1 MKIPKTNEFKMTV
14 WSVIYY
20 FCLMCSYFII
30 KPIRDEMGVASGIE
44 NLQLLFSGT
53 FFVMILIVPLFGWI
67 SSRYPREKFLPYV
80 YIFFILNI
88 IIFFALFKSDIT
100 HVYIARIF
108 YIWVSV
114 YNLFVVS
121 VFWSFLSEIF
131 TPDQAKRQFA
141 IIASGGTAGGIV
153 GPTLTTFL
161 VPVLGTD
168 NLLLV
173 SAMFLGIALFSVTR
187 LHSWHLKVLN
197 ANKIS
202 DPTNNMNKS
211 HSIRMPGRLLDGV
224 RQVAR
229 SPYLIG
235 ICSLMLLYTSLST
248 VLYFQQLTIVD
259 SLYDDPAERTAL
271 FSIIELL
278 TNSLTLFFQ
287 LVLTRYAVKKFGIAT
302 ILALVP
308 FMLCF
313 GFIALSVMPVLG
325 VIITVQVMRRSGNYA
340 LTRPVREMLYVV
352 LSKEEKYKAKNFID
366 TTIYRGGDMASAW
379 VYTGL
384 SAGLGLSLSAIALVA
399 VPVCVLW
406 TVIAYKLGK
415 SQEKL
420 TVKKAIQERVFT
432 TGEQT
437 LPPGL

>member
-1 MKIPKTNEFKMTV
+1 MTA
-14 WSVIYY
+14 WSIVYY

-30 KPIRDEMGVASGIE
+30 KPIRDEMGVASGVE
-44 NLQLLFSGT
+44 NLQLLFTGT
-53 FFVMILIVPLFGWI
+53 FFVMILIIPLFGWI

-100 HVYIARIF
+100 HKYIARVF

-153 GPTLTTFL
+153 GPILTTFL
-161 VPVLGTD
+161 VSVLGTD
-168 NLLLV
+168 NLLLI
-173 SAMFLGIALFSVTR
+173 SAMFLGIALFSVTILHNWHQKVININKVSDR
-187 LHSWHLKVLN
+187 NSYNGKLHSTLF
-197 ANKIS
+197 
-202 DPTNNMNKS
+202 
-211 HSIRMPGRLLDGV
+211 PGRLLDGV
-224 RQVAR
+224 RQVAK

-235 ICSLMLLYTSLST
+235 ICTLMLLYTSLST
-248 VLYFQQLTIVD
+248 VLYFQQLTIID
-259 SLYDDPAERTAL
+259 SLYDDPADRTAL

-278 TNSLTLFFQ
+278 TNCLTIFFQ
-287 LVLTRYAVKKFGIAT
+287 LTLTRYVVTRFGIAS

-308 FMLCF
+308 FILCF

-325 VIITVQVMRRSGNYA
+325 VIVTVQVIRRSGNYA

-352 LSKEEKYKAKNFID
+352 LSNAEKYKAKNFID
-366 TTIYRGGDMASAW
+366 TTLYRGGDMASAW

-384 SAGLGLSLSAIALVA
+384 SIGLGFSLATIALVA
-399 VPVCVLW
+399 VPVCAIW

-420 TVKKAIQERVFT
+420 VVRKAVQDRLFAA
-432 TGEQT
+432 GEHIMS
-437 LPPGL
+437 P